1 VFGRQTDG
9 NWACLFARKVYL
21 LWSFEQNLLFL
32 HRPTQLKRTF
42 PGLNRV
48 RPSRRTSGMLGV
60 RLSVGPRLQLTASG
74 YEIEFDLL
82 ASTLDAGLKAC
93 FSEPS

>member
-1 VFGRQTDG
+1 VFGRRPDG
-9 NWACLFARKVYL
+9 NPACLLRARSL
-21 LWSFEQNLLFL
+21 RNLSSIFYSL

-42 PGLNRV
+42 PGLNGCV
-48 RPSRRTSGMLGV
+48 LPDGQAGCWAF